1 MFALNVASQIINI
14 YFNDKVISLLPF
26 HTIGTYFISHVLIER
41 KGSNQ
46 DKQGFQ
52 IVDNP
57 DFVWLTFGIYFYF
70 IFAGGTFG
78 KENENKNDVSLC
90 FRM

>member
-26 HTIGTYFISHVLIER
+26 YTIGTYFISDVLIER

-46 DKQGFQ
+46 DKQGFR
-52 IVDNP
+52 
-57 DFVWLTFGIYFYF
+57 L
-70 IFAGGTFG
+70 
-78 KENENKNDVSLC
+78 
-90 FRM
+90 